1 MTSKNEGSSLGFAIS
16 NVGIREKHTGRPNIS
31 KYAADELWQD
41 NDHDDNTS
49 SSSLKQP
56 WQRIAHEAEAPKLQH
71 TLNARCGAVSQ
82 DRDYAKDSLSRPI
95 RSSPEGLEEK

>member
-41 NDHDDNTS
+41 NDHDDNPLPLS
-49 SSSLKQP
+49 NNHGS
-56 WQRIAHEAEAPKLQH
+56 IAHEAEAPKLHH

>member
-1 MTSKNEGSSLGFAIS
+1 MLPTSFGQTMIMMITLPLPLSNNHGS
-16 NVGIREKHTGRPNIS
+16 
-31 KYAADELWQD
+31 
-41 NDHDDNTS
+41 
-49 SSSLKQP
+49 
-56 WQRIAHEAEAPKLQH
+56 IAHEAEAPKLHH